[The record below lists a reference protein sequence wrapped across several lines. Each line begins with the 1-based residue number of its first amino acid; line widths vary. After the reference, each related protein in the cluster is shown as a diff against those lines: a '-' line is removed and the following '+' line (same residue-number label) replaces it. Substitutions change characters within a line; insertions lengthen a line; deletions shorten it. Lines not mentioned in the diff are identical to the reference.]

1 MLHWL
6 SWKFDLHEPLQ
17 CPREIPKSS
26 KELENGVKPH
36 HLEGTTKLCETLLV
50 EHIQKAEA
58 TCRKQHFDPEEWSL
72 SDFEV
77 LEDRIRFELLHTK
90 GVIERWRD
98 GLVSRETLGSS
109 METLHLEREDYFQAS
124 CIQPHEFP
132 PLVKKYGLAVLERS
146 LSNDD
151 PLKAIITE
159 KKKILR
165 EGLMALSEQEK
176 LHPKAVKASDPTTY
190 SLARELYG
198 RFEWAVKELSPVR
211 LDMDEIQRQT
221 YRLYIEEGKD
231 VARDHLLAW
240 KIQPHI
246 AGRILSRMEKRIN
259 DFQGSSSNIST
270 SQLEERFAEVMDSLD
285 IGYRRQVPYTEFT
298 KTDRRLRSD
307 FLLEVV
313 AATPE
318 EAGQES
324 TKSQNCLLCIEITS
338 IMDKHIHDGPY
349 FERLAQKRKLVKDAG
364 HLYMEFTELDD
375 WKSFLEAIAP
385 TTQKPDCVQHLI
397 DEDRRENERLE
408 QILQTLSLREQST
421 QGPHNTDRKSSLRRL
436 HFLDNPYAISAIR
449 RRESR

>member
-36 HLEGTTKLCETLLV
+36 HIEGTTKLCETLLV

-58 TCRKQHFDPEEWSL
+58 TCRKQHFNPEEWSL

-77 LEDRIRFELLHTK
+77 LEDRVRFELLHTK

-98 GLVSRETLGSS
+98 GLVSSETLGSS
-109 METLHLEREDYFQAS
+109 METLPLEREDYFQAS

-132 PLVKKYGLAVLERS
+132 PLVKKYGLAVLEHS
-146 LSNDD
+146 LPKDD
-151 PLKAIITE
+151 PLKAMITE
-159 KKKILR
+159 KKNILR

-176 LHPKAVKASDPTTY
+176 LHPKVVKASYATTY

-240 KIQPHI
+240 KIQPQI

-259 DFQGSSSNIST
+259 DFQGSNSNISS

-298 KTDRRLRSD
+298 KTDRRFRSD

-313 AATPE
+313 ETAPE
-318 EAGQES
+318 GSHRES
-324 TKSQNCLLCIEITS
+324 TESRNRLLCIEITS
-338 IMDKHIHDGPY
+338 IMDEHIHDGSY
-349 FERLAQKRKLVKDAG
+349 FERLGHKKKLVKDAG

-375 WKSFLEAIAP
+375 WRSFLEAIAP

-397 DEDRRENERLE
+397 DDDRRENERLE
-408 QILQTLSLREQST
+408 QILQTLSLRDKSS
-421 QGPHNTDRKSSLRRL
+421 QGTPNAHRQSSLRRL